1 MAMHRWRGY
10 DHPELYRM
18 INSGP
23 GPSASTPQTEYW
35 DSLMREL
42 GDIDHDLNAKLATL
56 AASWQGAAGDGAQ
69 GALNPL
75 QQWASD
81 AQTGANV
88 MRSSTEYQAD
98 IVARVRAEVPEPVK
112 VTTPA
117 PSGWSK
123 LAAGAALLT
132 GNPGPAMA
140 VANQASDHEAQEAAQ
155 DAASQQAVDAM
166 ESYSSSSEF
175 NRTTLGEFVPPP
187 DVVVSTPAPSGGSG
201 GSVSHFSSA
210 TSGYTTGSGSTAPS
224 YAGPSAPSGGNGGGY
239 VPPSGGGG
247 SFTPVAPGG
256 AAPAPAGYVVPAGTT
271 PSTYAPPATTPISPT
286 APAMPTQTGPGG
298 GPLPMLG
305 GPLPLSADGQSG
317 GPRGGG
323 SRPGLLGTGGPAAE
337 ATRGNNAFRPG
348 MGLAGEA
355 GMGARGGVVGVPTP
369 TPARGGAGMGAAGP
383 LGARGDDEDDRE
395 HGLADY
401 LIETVDVFGDERT
414 VSQPIIGGD
423 ADR

>member
-1 MAMHRWRGY
+1 MAVHRWRGY

-23 GPSASTPQTEYW
+23 GPAASTPQTEYW

-42 GDIDHDLNAKLATL
+42 GDIDHDLNAKLSTL
-56 AASWQGAAGDGAQ
+56 AASWQGAAGDQAQ

-75 QQWASD
+75 QQWAGD

-98 IVARVRAEVPEPVK
+98 IVARARAEMPEPVK

-123 LAAGAALLT
+123 LAAGAALLG

-155 DAASQQAVDAM
+155 DAAAQKAVDTM
-166 ESYSSSSEF
+166 ESYADSSEF
-175 NRTTLGEFVPPP
+175 NRNTLGEFVPPP
-187 DVVVSTPAPSGGSG
+187 DVVVSTPAPSGGAG
-201 GSVSHFSSA
+201 GSVTHFSSA
-210 TSGYTTGSGSTAPS
+210 TSGYTTGAGSSPAPS
-224 YAGPSAPSGGNGGGY
+224 YSGS
-239 VPPSGGGG
+239 PTPGGGG
-247 SFTPVAPGG
+247 SGYTPPSGSGVSYTPVGPG
-256 AAPAPAGYVVPAGTT
+256 AAPTTPAGYVTPSGTT
-271 PSTYAPPATTPISPT
+271 VPSTFAPPTTT
-286 APAMPTQTGPGG
+286 APVGPAVPGQTP
-298 GPLPMLG
+298 PAFG
-305 GPLPLSADGQSG
+305 GPLPLPLSG
-317 GPRGGG
+317 GGDGSTGVRGG
-323 SRPGLLGTGGPAAE
+323 RPGVPFGPGGLEAE
-337 ATRGNNAFRPG
+337 PTRGNQAFRPG
-348 MGLAGEA
+348 LAGMAGEA
-355 GMGARGGVVGVPTP
+355 AAARGGLVGVPTP
-369 TPARGGAGMGAAGP
+369 TPTSARGGAGMGAATP
-383 LGARGDDEDDRE
+383 LGARDDGDDDRE

-423 ADR
+423 PDR